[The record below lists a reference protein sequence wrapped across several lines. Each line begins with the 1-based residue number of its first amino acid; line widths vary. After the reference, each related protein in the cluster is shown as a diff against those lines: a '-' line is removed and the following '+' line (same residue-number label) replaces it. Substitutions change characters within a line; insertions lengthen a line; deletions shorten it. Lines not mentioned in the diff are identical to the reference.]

1 MAATENE
8 GYAVAHRYKARHT
21 TECGS
26 QSHQTTHDNVEV
38 TCTPCLDAMLRS
50 VSIPAAGVAPR
61 RPPVTLGMVPPHV
74 LPAPALLTWWP
85 AHRFPGGER
94 APGTFMVYPINSGL
108 PDIVSAW
115 PSDWPVLL
123 GVV

>member
-8 GYAVAHRYKARHT
+8 GHADVHRYKARHT

-50 VSIPAAGVAPR
+50 VSIPVAGGTPM
-61 RPPVTLGMVPPHV
+61 RPVVTLGMLPPHV
-74 LPAPALLTWWP
+74 LPAPALLIWSP
-85 AHRFPGGER
+85 PHHFRDGKR
-94 APGTFMVYPINSGL
+94 APGTFMAYQIDSRL
-108 PDIVSAW
+108 PDIVIAW
-115 PSDWPVLL
+115 PPDGPVLL